1 MLEAFWGLTGTPF
14 DKSIKPDQLF
24 ISKAVK
30 ELLSRLDYM
39 KQQRGIMLITGQPG
53 TGKTTVL
60 RAFRSGLSEL
70 SYQCFYVPLAT
81 VNVLDFY
88 RQLNQKLGGE
98 NYHYKAQLFDSIQH
112 RIKELVANTKKIPV
126 IIFDEAHLLKN
137 ENFTELQILLNFNM
151 DSTDPALVIL
161 AGQPHLADRL
171 LRPILKSFYQ
181 RIMLKYQL
189 LPLNKDEVQ
198 PFIEHQLQL
207 KGCQKSP
214 FSDNAIEAIFKNT
227 AGIPRLIAALAFHT
241 MTLGM
246 MQKTDILTEEHV
258 FQANHEL

>member
-1 MLEAFWGLTGTPF
+1 MLEAFWNLTGTPF

-24 ISKAVK
+24 ISNAVK

-39 KQQRGIMLITGQPG
+39 KQQRGIMLISGQPG

-60 RAFRSGLSEL
+60 RAFSAGLSQL
-70 SYQCFYVPLAT
+70 SYQCCYVPLAT

-88 RQLNQKLGGE
+88 RQLNQKLAGE
-98 NYHYKAQLFDSIQH
+98 NYHYKAQLFESIQH

-171 LRPILKSFYQ
+171 MRPMLKSFYQ

-189 LPLNKDEVQ
+189 LPLKKDEVQ
-198 PFIEHQLQL
+198 PFIEHHLQL

-246 MQKTDILTEEHV
+246 MQKTTILTEEQV
-258 FQANHEL
+258 FQAAHEL

>member
-24 ISKAVK
+24 NSNAVK

-70 SYQCFYVPLAT
+70 SYKCFYVPLAT

-98 NYHYKAQLFDSIQH
+98 NYHYKALLFDSIQH

-151 DSTDPALVIL
+151 DSADPALVIL

-171 LRPILKSFYQ
+171 MRPILTSFYQ

-198 PFIEHQLQL
+198 PFIEHQLKL
-207 KGCQKSP
+207 KGCQNSP

-246 MQKTDILTEEHV
+246 MQKTNILTEEQV
-258 FQANHEL
+258 FQATHEL

>member
-1 MLEAFWGLTGTPF
+1 M
-14 DKSIKPDQLF
+14 
-24 ISKAVK
+24 
-30 ELLSRLDYM
+30 
-39 KQQRGIMLITGQPG
+39 
-53 TGKTTVL
+53 L

-88 RQLNQKLGGE
+88 RQLNQTLGGE
-98 NYHYKAQLFDSIQH
+98 NYHYKAQLFESIQL

-151 DSTDPALVIL
+151 DATDPALVIL

-181 RIMLKYQL
+181 RIILKYQL
-189 LPLNKDEVQ
+189 LPLQKDEVQ
-198 PFIEHQLQL
+198 LFIEHHL
-207 KGCQKSP
+207 KLNGCNQSP
-214 FSDNAIEAIFKNT
+214 FSPSAIEAIFKNT
-227 AGIPRLIAALAFHT
+227 AGVPKLVATLAIHT

-246 MQKTDILTEEHV
+246 MQKTDSLTEEHV
-258 FQANHEL
+258 FQATHEL

>member
-1 MLEAFWGLTGTPF
+1 MLEAFWGLTGIPF

-24 ISKAVK
+24 ISNAVK
-30 ELLSRLDYM
+30 ELVSRLDYM

-53 TGKTTVL
+53 TGKTTAL

-70 SYQCFYVPLAT
+70 SYKCFYVPLAT

-98 NYHYKAQLFDSIQH
+98 NYHYKAQLFESIQQH
-112 RIKELVANTKKIPV
+112 IKELVANTKKIPV

-137 ENFTELQILLNFNM
+137 ENFTELQIL
-151 DSTDPALVIL
+151 
-161 AGQPHLADRL
+161 RL
-171 LRPILKSFYQ
+171 MRPILKSFYQ

-189 LPLNKDEVQ
+189 LPIQKDEVQ
-198 PFIEHQLQL
+198 PFIEHQLKL
-207 KGCQKSP
+207 KGCQNSP

-227 AGIPRLIAALAFHT
+227 AGIPRLIATLAFHT

-246 MQKTDILTEEHV
+246 MQKTNILTEEQV
-258 FQANHEL
+258 FQAAHEL

>member
-1 MLEAFWGLTGTPF
+1 MLEAFWSLSGTPF

-24 ISKAVK
+24 MSKGVK

-39 KQQRGIMLITGQPG
+39 KQHRGIMLITGQPG
-53 TGKTTVL
+53 TGKTTAL
-60 RAFRSGLSEL
+60 RAFINGLSEL
-70 SYQCFYVPLAT
+70 SYKSFYVPLAT

-98 NYHYKAQLFDSIQH
+98 NYHYKAQLFESIQH
-112 RIKELVANTKKIPV
+112 HIKELVSNTKKIPV
-126 IIFDEAHLLKN
+126 IMFDEAHLLKN

-171 LRPILKSFYQ
+171 MRPILKSFYQ
-181 RIMLKYQL
+181 RITLKYQL
-189 LPLNKDEVQ
+189 LPLQKDEVQ
-198 PFIEHQLQL
+198 PFIEHHLKL
-207 KGCQKSP
+207 KGCNQSP

-227 AGIPRLIAALAFHT
+227 AGVPRLVAALAIHT

-246 MQKTDILTEEHV
+246 MQKTEILTEEHV
-258 FQANHEL
+258 FQATHEL

>member
-1 MLEAFWGLTGTPF
+1 MLEAFWGLSGTPF
-14 DKSIKPDQLF
+14 DKSIKPEQLF
-24 ISKAVK
+24 MSTAVK
-30 ELLSRLDYM
+30 ELLGRLDYM

-60 RAFRSGLSEL
+60 RAFINGLSQL
-70 SYQCFYVPLAT
+70 SYKSFYVPLAT

-98 NYHYKAQLFDSIQH
+98 QYHYKAQLFDSIQKN
-112 RIKELVANTKKIPV
+112 IKDLVANVKKIPV

-151 DSTDPALVIL
+151 DSTDPALVML

-171 LRPILKSFYQ
+171 MRPILKSFYQ
-181 RIMLKYQL
+181 RITLKYQL
-189 LPLNKDEVQ
+189 LPLQKDEVQ
-198 PFIEHQLQL
+198 SFIEHHLKL
-207 KGCQKSP
+207 KGCAQSP

-227 AGIPRLIAALAFHT
+227 AGVPRLIAALAIHT

-246 MQKTDILTEEHV
+246 MQKTEFLTEEHV
-258 FQANHEL
+258 FQATHEL